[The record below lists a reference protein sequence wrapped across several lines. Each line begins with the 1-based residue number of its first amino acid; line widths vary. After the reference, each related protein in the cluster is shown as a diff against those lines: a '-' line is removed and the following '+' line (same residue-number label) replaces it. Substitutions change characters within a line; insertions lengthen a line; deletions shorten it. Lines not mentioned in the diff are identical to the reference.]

1 MNPRGRGRPKSDP
14 DRDLRG
20 TLLATSREL
29 LDEAGPSALS
39 MREVARRAGCTHQA
53 PYHYFANREA
63 ILAELVRQGF
73 DELAARL
80 DRAHTEG
87 EPSGKRA
94 TLIASAEAYVGFA
107 LAQPGVFRMMF
118 RPDMYRPSQYPDVD
132 GQGAYAELERLTR
145 IIFGED
151 ASPEWATILWA
162 HVHGIACLL
171 IDGPPNTSTLAG
183 KRCDEFIHGLHERF
197 ADSILPDPTED

>member
-1 MNPRGRGRPKSDP
+1 MTPKGRGRPKSDP

-63 ILAELVRQGF
+63 ILAELVQQGF
-73 DELAARL
+73 NELATRL
-80 DRAHTEG
+80 DRAHTES

-94 TLIASAEAYVGFA
+94 TLLASAEAYIGFA

-118 RPDMYRPSQYPDVD
+118 RPDMYHPSQYPDID
-132 GQGAYAELERLTR
+132 DKRAYTELERLTG

-171 IDGPPNTSTLAG
+171 IDGPPNTLPPAG
-183 KRCDEFIHGLHERF
+183 KHRDEFIRGLHERF
-197 ADSILPDPTED
+197 GDSILPKD